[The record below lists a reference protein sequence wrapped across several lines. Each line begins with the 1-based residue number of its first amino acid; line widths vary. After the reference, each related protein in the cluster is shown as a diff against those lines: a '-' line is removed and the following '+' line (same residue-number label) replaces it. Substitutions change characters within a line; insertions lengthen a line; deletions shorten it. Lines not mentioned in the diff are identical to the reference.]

1 MVVSG
6 ASKRARC
13 KLGSRTVK
21 GMKAVAQGSGGGGG
35 DSWGGGE
42 RTYRGNRVNIRL
54 LAKEL
59 LRFLVSDLCR
69 CSKLS

>member
-35 DSWGGGE
+35 DSWGGG
-42 RTYRGNRVNIRL
+42 
-54 LAKEL
+54 KEHTEATG
-59 LRFLVSDLCR
+59 
-69 CSKLS
+69 